1 MILINYFQ
9 NHFHSWSCSN
19 HFDEIFSKIR
29 RGFRKGFGAQHSLL
43 LMIGKWKKKP
53 SWWQQ
58 SFGTIFTNSSNAFEC
73 ICHDLVVA
81 KLRAYGLLLSAL
93 KMIEECP
100 LGSSYCTWKNIIP
113 GVSQGSILGHLL
125 FNMFSCDLCDIS
137 YADDTTLYV
146 ASNITT
152 EVLENLT
159 NIMYRLFTWFAN
171 NQMKVNHWKCHL
183 LLSTQEDANM
193 QIANATVNS
202 SSSHKLLGLVFDS
215 KLKFKEHIENI
226 YQKAIELMDSLNVV
240 YV

>member
-1 MILINYFQ
+1 
-9 NHFHSWSCSN
+9 
-19 HFDEIFSKIR
+19 
-29 RGFRKGFGAQHSLL
+29 
-43 LMIGKWKKKP
+43 
-53 SWWQQ
+53 
-58 SFGTIFTNSSNAFEC
+58 
-73 ICHDLVVA
+73 
-81 KLRAYGLLLSAL
+81 
-93 KMIEECP
+93 
-100 LGSSYCTWKNIIP
+100 
-113 GVSQGSILGHLL
+113 
-125 FNMFSCDLCDIS
+125 MFSCDLCDIS
-137 YADDTTLYV
+137 YADDTTPYI

-152 EVLENLT
+152 EVIENLT